1 MYANPAEAYKSTNQ
15 ATMSGRE
22 IEAAVLS
29 KAALKLKECQN
40 NWDADNRNQKLDD
53 ALKFNQRIWSI
64 LQAELA
70 KEDNPLPMQL
80 KRDLI
85 SLSVFIDRRILETLA
100 YPSPEKLSIIIDI
113 NNNIAAGLRGSPI
126 NEPKLA
132 VAEQPQPPA
141 YE

>member
-1 MYANPAEAYKSTNQ
+1 MYANPAEAYKSTDQ

-22 IEAAVLS
+22 IEATVLT

-40 NWDADNRNQKLDD
+40 NWDAKNRDQKLDD

-80 KRDLI
+80 KRDLL

-113 NNNIAAGLRGSPI
+113 NNNIAAGLRGSPV
-126 NEPKLA
+126 NEPALA
-132 VAEQPQPPA
+132 VAEQPQTPA
-141 YE
+141 